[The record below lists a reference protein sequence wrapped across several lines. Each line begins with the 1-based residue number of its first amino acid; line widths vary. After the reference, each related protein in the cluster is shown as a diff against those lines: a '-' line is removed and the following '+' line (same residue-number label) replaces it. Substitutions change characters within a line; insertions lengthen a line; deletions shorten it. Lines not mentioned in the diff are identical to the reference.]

1 MPSLLKSLR
10 IVLAVIASLV
20 LFSRAQAQSQSGNN
34 DGDVI
39 NWWYSATF
47 GTGVYTSGSRS
58 VAVLQV
64 PFAHALK
71 NVDED
76 NYGLKFKVSTTLG
89 FYDYSVGSAIN
100 GNIPDRI
107 STFSV
112 LPGFEWELPMSQRW
126 VLRPFADAGFGQE
139 LTGHQSASIFD
150 FGVKSRFLLAQ
161 NRGVEFVLVNA
172 LTSAGY
178 RQSGESTNTFGYFA
192 TGLDITIPTDRSAFG
207 RPLYFG
213 FTPVYFY
220 YFNKF
225 SLAEFN
231 DRQNRIR
238 EEFELAMSVV
248 TRKPWSLSFFDFDR
262 VGLAIRSSGDVVG
275 VSLFT
280 SLPF

>member
-1 MPSLLKSLR
+1 LLKLLH
-10 IVLAVIASLV
+10 ILVAVIALCAYVSP
-20 LFSRAQAQSQSGNN
+20 AQAQSQSGNAN
-34 DGDVI
+34 PGVI
-39 NWWYSATF
+39 NWWHSATF
-47 GTGVYTSGSRS
+47 GTGVYASGSRS
-58 VAVLQV
+58 VTVLQL
-64 PFAHALK
+64 PFSHSI
-71 NVDED
+71 NSVDE
-76 NYGLKFKVSTTLG
+76 NGYGLKFKVATTFG
-89 FYDYSVGSAIN
+89 FYDYNVGSAFN

-112 LPGFEWELPMSQRW
+112 LPGFEWELPMSKRW

-139 LTGHQSASIFD
+139 LTGRQSAWIFD
-150 FGVKSRFLLAQ
+150 FGVKSRFLLA
-161 NRGVEFVLVNA
+161 NNNGVEFVLVNS

-178 RQSGESTNTFGYFA
+178 RQRSEPTNTFGYFA
-192 TGLDITIPTDRSAFG
+192 TGVDITIPTERSAFG

-231 DRQNRIR
+231 DRQNRIG
-238 EEFELAMSVV
+238 EEFELALSVV
-248 TRKPWSLSFFDFDR
+248 TRKPWSLSFLDFDR
-262 VGLAIRSSGDVVG
+262 IGLAIRSSGDVIG

>member
-1 MPSLLKSLR
+1 LFTLLR
-10 IVLAVIASLV
+10 ILLVVITSLV
-20 LFSRAQAQSQSGNN
+20 LVSPADAQIQSGNN
-34 DGDVI
+34 NADVI

-58 VAVLQV
+58 VAVLQL
-64 PFAHALK
+64 PFSHSLK
-71 NVDED
+71 SVDED
-76 NYGLKFKVSTTLG
+76 NYGLKFKVATTLG
-89 FYDYSVGSAIN
+89 FYDYNVGSALN
-100 GNIPDRI
+100 GNIPDRL

-112 LPGFEWELPMSQRW
+112 LPGFELELPMTQRW

-139 LTGHQSASIFD
+139 LSGHESAWIFD
-150 FGVKSRFLLAQ
+150 FGVRSRFLLAQ
-161 NRGVEFVLVNA
+161 NRGVDFVLVNS

-178 RQSGESTNTFGYFA
+178 RPRGESTNTFGYFA
-192 TGLDITIPTDRSAFG
+192 TGVDITIPTERSAFG
-207 RPLYFG
+207 RQLYFG

-238 EEFELAMSVV
+238 EEFELALSVV
-248 TRKPWSLSFFDFDR
+248 TRKPWSLSFLDFDR
-262 VGLAIRSSGDVVG
+262 LGFAIRSSGDVIG
-275 VSLFT
+275 VSVFT

>member
-1 MPSLLKSLR
+1 LLTLLR
-10 IVLAVIASLV
+10 ILLGLMTSLV
-20 LFSRAQAQSQSGNN
+20 VVSPADAQIQPGNN
-34 DGDVI
+34 NGDVI

-47 GTGVYTSGSRS
+47 GTGVYASGSRS
-58 VAVLQV
+58 VAVLQL
-64 PFAHALK
+64 PLSHSLK
-71 NVDED
+71 ILDED
-76 NYGLKFKVSTTLG
+76 GYGFKFKVATSFG
-89 FYDYSVGSAIN
+89 FYDYNVGSALN
-100 GNIPDRI
+100 GNIPDRL

-112 LPGFEWELPMSQRW
+112 LPGLEWELPITQRW
-126 VLRPFADAGFGQE
+126 ALRPFADAGFGQE
-139 LTGHQSASIFD
+139 LSGHESAWIFD

-161 NRGVEFVLVNA
+161 NRGVDFVLVNS

-178 RQSGESTNTFGYFA
+178 RPGGESTNTFGYFA
-192 TGLDITIPTDRSAFG
+192 TGVDITIPTKRSAFG
-207 RPLYFG
+207 RLLYFG

-238 EEFELAMSVV
+238 EEFELALSVV
-248 TRKPWSLSFFDFDR
+248 TRKPWSLSFLDFDR
-262 VGLAIRSSGDVVG
+262 VGLAIRSSGDVIG

>member
-1 MPSLLKSLR
+1 MLMLVRILLAMSVS
-10 IVLAVIASLV
+10 VLLGSP
-20 LFSRAQAQSQSGNN
+20 AQAQSQSANSN
-34 DGDVI
+34 ASVI

-64 PFAHALK
+64 PFSHSL
-71 NVDED
+71 NTVDEYG
-76 NYGLKFKVSTTLG
+76 YGLKFKVATTAG
-89 FYDYSVGSAIN
+89 FYDYSVGSALN

-112 LPGFEWELPMSQRW
+112 LPGFEWELPITQRW
-126 VLRPFADAGFGQE
+126 VLRPFADAGYGQE
-139 LTGHQSASIFD
+139 LTGHQSASIWD

-161 NRGVEFVLVNA
+161 NGGVDFVLINS

-178 RQSGESTNTFGYFA
+178 RQSGQSTNTFGYFA
-192 TGLDITIPTDRSAFG
+192 TGVDMTIPTERNAFG

-238 EEFELAMSVV
+238 EEFELALSVV
-248 TRKPWSLSFFDFDR
+248 PRKPWSLTLFDIER